1 VLSSRTI
8 DAVVGRMK
16 SSRFTVKAVRVFGL
30 AVSVIGIMGCGLGK
44 NSDPSAST
52 EASGATGIGSTT
64 SVGSSATPAGV
75 APTVPITAAPPVPVT
90 DEPGGLDTIEA
101 ANQNLWDAWRDDD
114 RPRALAYATG
124 AAVDSL
130 FLSKWGPEVRNQGC
144 GIAAGIP
151 RCVYTLRGG
160 ARVVI
165 MGQNPAGFFAQRV
178 ETIGALPSSN
188 RLQSEIVDDTVVFD
202 ETGDAN
208 AIDPALSS
216 DAAVSDGLSQDGL
229 ESPLTLAPGSDNAA
243 NAANAANSTND
254 ATIGGGDGSNGS
266 GVAVGSDATNT
277 VKPKTKR
284 TVRKTSKTPPK
295 TTKAKTQPRRKTTA
309 AVSSSEQSPEP
320 APAPSPEPAPGP
332 VQAGRTVETVA
343 P

>member
-1 VLSSRTI
+1 VLLSRTI

-16 SSRFTVKAVRVFGL
+16 SSGCTVRAVVAVKVFGL
-30 AVSVIGIMGCGLGK
+30 AVSVFGITGCGLGK
-44 NSDPSAST
+44 SSDPPPAT
-52 EASGATGIGSTT
+52 EAASATGIGPTASL
-64 SVGSSATPAGV
+64 GSSATPAGV
-75 APTVPITAAPPVPVT
+75 APTVPIAAALPVPT
-90 DEPGGLDTIEA
+90 TSEPGGLDTIEA

-124 AAVDSL
+124 AAVDAL

-144 GIAAGIP
+144 GIASGIP

-165 MGQNPAGFFAQRV
+165 MGQNAAGFFAQRV

-188 RLQSEIVDDTVVFD
+188 RLESEIVDDTVVFD
-202 ETGDAN
+202 ETNDAS
-208 AIDPALSS
+208 ATDPALPS
-216 DAAVSDGLSQDGL
+216 DTTGSDVLSQNGL

-243 NAANAANSTND
+243 ND
-254 ATIGGGDGSNGS
+254 GTIRGGDGSNGS
-266 GVAVGSDATNT
+266 GVSVGSDATNT
-277 VKPKTKR
+277 GKPKTKR
-284 TVRKTSKTPPK
+284 SVRKTSKTSPN

-309 AVSSSEQSPEP
+309 AVSPSEQSP
-320 APAPSPEPAPGP
+320 APAPSPEPSPAPGP